1 MSCAHC
7 MWSAWRAPIAR
18 DLPLSYLFRARINLR
33 VIIHIHFI
41 PFLRGFRVSVKDICS
56 DICHM
61 PQMPCLSLYQD
72 IFWGIAWS
80 EQLLSRLTRQN
91 VGSYEPTKWKYFST
105 FCRNVLSLP
114 ACPFTCPTCSSSISS
129 FYQLLCCTVCPA
141 RCCTDRGVRSF
152 LLCCLAVELPAA
164 ELAPNTI
171 HNSLSRSRSSSLR
184 TLSPGPTATA
194 ARARAPQR
202 SSPLRF
208 FCLKLL
214 SSADKEEGSQ
224 RAGGAVLAEVRSSI
238 HELR

>member
-72 IFWGIAWS
+72 TFWGIAWS
-80 EQLLSRLTRQN
+80 KQLLSRLTRQN

-152 LLCCLAVELPAA
+152 LLCCPAVELPAA

-194 ARARAPQR
+194 ARARAP
-202 SSPLRF
+202 
-208 FCLKLL
+208 
-214 SSADKEEGSQ
+214 
-224 RAGGAVLAEVRSSI
+224 
-238 HELR
+238 